1 MNSRLFST
9 IHDPLFTIHYSR
21 LMQRRSF
28 LTTLATLALGSG
40 LTSCQESDRQVLRL
54 LALKNSIPA
63 NLLGEFTKSIQPTN
77 PRVELVAEGQFKEII
92 AQLQEWYQTGMAE
105 AKGLKL
111 PLIPASRSAKYVP
124 NLASIG
130 DAWLATAIQSKT
142 IQPIAVE
149 SLKNWSKLDTRWRD
163 LARRDDRGNSS
174 ATGQVWGVPYRWG
187 TTVILYHRSKLADA
201 NIPAPTDWADLWHP
215 KLKQRVSLL
224 DRSREVIGLTLKKLG
239 YSYNLADISQA
250 KNLQTD
256 LDRLHQQVKF
266 YSSDYYL
273 QPFLMGDTWVAVAW
287 SADAVDVVKTNP
299 DIQAIVPR
307 SGTAMFADL
316 WVQPALSA
324 KLSPTEKLAACKP
337 DRLNLTQQWLDYCL
351 QPKVSNQI
359 SLLTASASPLLTS
372 LDPSE
377 ILPDV
382 RQNQLILPAQAI
394 LANSEFIYPLSAT
407 SQAQYDRMWQAM
419 RQVKITN

>member
-1 MNSRLFST
+1 
-9 IHDPLFTIHYSR
+9 
-21 LMQRRSF
+21 MQRRSF

-40 LTSCQESDRQVLRL
+40 ITSCQESDRQVLRL

-63 NLLGEFTKSIQPTN
+63 NLLGEFTKSIQPAN
-77 PRVELVAEGQFKEII
+77 PKVELAAEGQFKEIMT
-92 AQLQEWYQTGMAE
+92 QLQEWYQTGAAE

-111 PLIPASRSAKYVP
+111 PLIPLTKAAKYIP
-124 NLASIG
+124 NLVSIG
-130 DAWLATAIQSKT
+130 DAWLATAIQAKT

-149 SLKNWSKLDTRWRD
+149 NLKNWGKLESRWHE
-163 LARRDDRGNSS
+163 LARRDDRGNST
-174 ATGQVWGVPYRWG
+174 ANGQFWGVPYRWG
-187 TTVILYHRSKLADA
+187 TTVIMYRRDKLTDA
-201 NIPAPTDWADLWHP
+201 NIPIPTNWADLWNP
-215 KLKQRVSLL
+215 KLRQRVSLL

-239 YSYNLADISQA
+239 YSYNLADINQV

-256 LDRLHQQVKF
+256 LSQLHQQVRF
-266 YSSDYYL
+266 YSSDNYL
-273 QPFLMGDTWVAVAW
+273 QPLIMGDTWVALAW
-287 SADAVDVVKTNP
+287 SNDAIDLVKTNP
-299 DIQAIVPR
+299 DIKAIVPH

-324 KLSPTEKLAACKP
+324 KLSPTEKSAACKP

-372 LDPSE
+372 LNPTE

-382 RQNQLILPAQAI
+382 RQNPLILPAQAI
-394 LANSEFIYPLSAT
+394 LANSEFIYPLSSA
-407 SQAQYDRMWQAM
+407 SKAQYDRQWQAM
-419 RQVKITN
+419 RQVKIQNL

>member
-1 MNSRLFST
+1 
-9 IHDPLFTIHYSR
+9 
-21 LMQRRSF
+21 MQRRSF

-63 NLLGEFTKSIQPTN
+63 NLLGEFTKSIQPAN
-77 PRVELVAEGQFKEII
+77 PKVELAAEGQFKEII
-92 AQLQEWYQTGMAE
+92 TQLQEWYQTGTAE

-111 PLIPASRSAKYVP
+111 PLVPAAKAAKYIP
-124 NLASIG
+124 NLVSIG
-130 DAWLATAIQSKT
+130 DAWLAEAIQAKT

-149 SLKNWSKLDTRWRD
+149 NLKNWGKLDARWHELAQRD
-163 LARRDDRGNSS
+163 NQGNSS
-174 ATGQVWGVPYRWG
+174 ANGQVWGVPYRWG
-187 TTVILYHRSKLADA
+187 TTVIIYRRDKLADA
-201 NIPAPTDWADLWHP
+201 NISVPTNWADLWNP
-215 KLKQRVSLL
+215 KLRQRVSLL

-239 YSYNLADISQA
+239 YSYNLPNINQV

-256 LDRLHQQVKF
+256 LAKLHQQVRF
-266 YSSDYYL
+266 YSADNYL
-273 QPFLMGDTWVAVAW
+273 QPLIMGDTWVALAW
-287 SADAVDVVKTNP
+287 SSDAIDLVKTNP
-299 DIQAIVPR
+299 DMQAIVPH

-324 KLSPTEKLAACKP
+324 KLSPTEKLSACNP
-337 DRLNLTQQWLDYCL
+337 NRLNLTQQWLDYCL

-372 LDPSE
+372 LNPTE

-382 RQNQLILPAQAI
+382 SQNPLILPAKAI
-394 LANSEFIYPLSAT
+394 LANSEFIYPLSSASKT
-407 SQAQYDRMWQAM
+407 QYDRQWQAM
-419 RQVKITN
+419 RQVKVQNL